1 MGIIIHKLDTLK
13 MTSRPVV
20 SVYKSDAPT
29 EVSGS
34 AAMPGVFS
42 APIRNDLVHFV
53 HYNLAKN
60 RRQGHAVFHV
70 AGQEHSA
77 ESWGTGRAVARI
89 PRISGS
95 GTSRAGQATFGN
107 MCRKARMFAPLKIW
121 RKIHRKVNVTQ
132 KRHAIAAALAASAV
146 TPLIM
151 ARGHH
156 VNNVPEFPLVI
167 NNLAQPNT
175 KSLLA
180 VLNSFGAG
188 EDLTKVRASKS
199 IRSGHGRYR
208 NSKYVMRK
216 GPLIIHDEDGDALK
230 RSARNLPGVDTCNVH
245 RLNILQLA
253 PGGHLG
259 RFVIFTEGAFRAL
272 NKVFGTNRYASDEK
286 NGYHLNRSVMTC
298 ADLSRIINSDQV
310 QSKLRETRVN
320 VRAHDKTKK
329 NPLRNTAIRNR
340 LNPFAAQQKKLVAA
354 NDAKR
359 AATRAAALK
368 AKKSAAEKASFK
380 TRTERYQG
388 LQQGLRDAFQTADN
402 IIEEEERQG
411 NYVPG
416 ETSEDDE

>member
-1 MGIIIHKLDTLK
+1 MGIHICKIKK
-13 MTSRPVV
+13 MTNRPVV
-20 SVYKSDAPT
+20 SVYNHEDGK
-29 EVSGS
+29 ELESGV
-34 AAMPGVFS
+34 AMPDVFS
-42 APIRNDLVHFV
+42 TPIRNDIV
-53 HYNLAKN
+53 HYIHSRLAKN
-60 RRQGHAVFHV
+60 RRQGHAVFYK
-70 AGQEHSA
+70 AGAEHSA

-156 VNNVPEFPLVI
+156 GNNVPEFPLVI

-310 QSKLRETRVN
+310 QSKLRETRIN

-368 AKKSAAEKASFK
+368 AKKSAAEKASQDQNREIPGTP
-380 TRTERYQG
+380 TRTQRC
-388 LQQGLRDAFQTADN
+388 F
-402 IIEEEERQG
+402 
-411 NYVPG
+411 
-416 ETSEDDE
+416 